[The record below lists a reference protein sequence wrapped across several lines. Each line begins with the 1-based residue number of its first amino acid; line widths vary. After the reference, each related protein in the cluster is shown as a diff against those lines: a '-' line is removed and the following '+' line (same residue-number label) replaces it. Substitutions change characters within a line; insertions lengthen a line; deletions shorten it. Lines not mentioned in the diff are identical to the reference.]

1 MLKEKMKRDE
11 KMTKMKNKKAK
22 EQQEEFSLHNTE
34 STNKAMYDLMIND
47 HKKEFNIFNIL
58 SLAPSGLTLYD
69 LIRITNITCE
79 GLDFGNWSEFLTKIF
94 TSEKV
99 EISDTTNNVP
109 VITKSQT
116 LVMSKHDS

>member
-1 MLKEKMKRDE
+1 
-11 KMTKMKNKKAK
+11 MKNKKAK
-22 EQQEEFSLHNTE
+22 EQQEEFSLHNIE

-79 GLDFGNWSEFLTKIF
+79 GLDFGNWCEFLTKIF

-99 EISDTTNNVP
+99 EISDTINNGP
-109 VITKSQT
+109 VITKS
-116 LVMSKHDS
+116 

>member
-1 MLKEKMKRDE
+1 
-11 KMTKMKNKKAK
+11 MKNKKAK
-22 EQQEEFSLHNTE
+22 EQQEEFSLHNIE

-79 GLDFGNWSEFLTKIF
+79 GLDFGNWCEFLTKIF

-99 EISDTTNNVP
+99 EISDTINN
-109 VITKSQT
+109 VITKS
-116 LVMSKHDS
+116 